1 MNLIVSTAYIAAK
14 KLWIQMSVLIVEMFK
29 YFLSVK
35 ENENNS
41 GK

>member
-1 MNLIVSTAYIAAK
+1 MNLISSTAYIAVK
-14 KLWIQMSVLIVEMFK
+14 KLWIQISVMLVEMFK

-41 GK
+41 GT